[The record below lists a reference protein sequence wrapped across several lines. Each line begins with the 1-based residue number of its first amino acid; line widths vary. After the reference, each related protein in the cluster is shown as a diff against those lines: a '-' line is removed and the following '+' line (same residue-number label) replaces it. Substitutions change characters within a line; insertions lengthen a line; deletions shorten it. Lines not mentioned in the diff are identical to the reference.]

1 MLCELT
7 RKAKGQQRSEAT
19 RRQMTARVGR
29 HEDELPHWMP
39 QDTPQT
45 YSLVVH
51 SQITASAAAFVKSG
65 APVLLDYVEFMINN
79 ALPLI
84 TLSQ

>member
-1 MLCELT
+1 
-7 RKAKGQQRSEAT
+7 
-19 RRQMTARVGR
+19 
-29 HEDELPHWMP
+29 MP